1 MSVSYVNTGL
11 YEPLIY
17 LINSILLAACAV
29 YLVRHYLEKRKIL
42 TWLFVLLFVWLAS
55 FFFVDFLVVTDVIQL
70 DVIMLSLFA
79 FLIATG
85 IIATIGL
92 VMLGFKSIYLLPTLI
107 VLIIFF
113 YNQTSVSNYNYLVN
127 SIQLLSYLSTGNFLA
142 EPWFIILKD
151 VFPNFFVQRLL
162 VTNLLNLLFDP
173 IALIFPNSTVLIL
186 SIFEGALA
194 VPTTILFYYLAWKNR
209 SGRSLGFALGLT
221 TYLILG
227 VITIPPGIVIRG
239 LSGVTLMFAAA
250 LFLALGILGVFD
262 KLISKENSQKG
273 KEKNNK

>member
-1 MSVSYVNTGL
+1 MLELSVSYVNTGL

-227 VITIPPGIVIRG
+227 VITIP
-239 LSGVTLMFAAA
+239 L
-250 LFLALGILGVFD
+250 
-262 KLISKENSQKG
+262 E
-273 KEKNNK
+273 